1 MDGSRP
7 ELASA
12 PVRAGAA
19 GERPA
24 SRTAYRVAL
33 RRAAHQVLDV
43 PPVLDDPIAIPIL
56 GEETAAAL
64 RKDPSAFERGP
75 LDQYMRAFMAARSRF
90 AEDHLDAARDHG
102 VGQYVILGAGLDTF
116 AYRQRRADPPLRVWE
131 IDHPATQA
139 WKRER
144 LAAAGIAIPANVTH
158 VPVDFERERLPDAL
172 VQAGFDPSGPTVFA
186 WLGVTPYLTADAIDA
201 TLAYVATVAGP
212 NGGVAFDYGLERS
225 LLTVAQKVVFD
236 RLAARVASAG
246 EPWITMFEPA
256 ALAARLR
263 ALGFTTIE
271 DAGADDVNARYFAG
285 RTDGLRVGGM
295 GRMMWA
301 GCS

>member
-1 MDGSRP
+1 M
-7 ELASA
+7 
-12 PVRAGAA
+12 
-19 GERPA
+19 
-24 SRTAYRVAL
+24 
-33 RRAAHQVLDV
+33 
-43 PPVLDDPIAIPIL
+43 LDDPIAIPVL

-64 RKDPSAFERGP
+64 RKDPSTFERGP
-75 LDQYMRAFMAARSRF
+75 LDEYMRAFMAARSRF

-158 VPVDFERERLPDAL
+158 VPVDFERDSLPDAL
-172 VQAGFDPSGPTVFA
+172 AEAGFDSSVPTVFA

-212 NGGVAFDYGLERS
+212 HGGVAFDYGLDRS
-225 LLTVAQKVVFD
+225 LLTLTQKAVFD
-236 RLAARVASAG
+236 RLAARVAAAG
-246 EPWITMFEPA
+246 EPWITMFDPA
-256 ALAARLR
+256 ALDRRLR
-263 ALGFTTIE
+263 AHGFTTIE
-271 DAGADDVNARYFAG
+271 DLGADAMNERYFAG
-285 RTDGLRVGGM
+285 RTDGLHVGGM
-295 GRMMWA
+295 GHMMWA
-301 GCS
+301 GR